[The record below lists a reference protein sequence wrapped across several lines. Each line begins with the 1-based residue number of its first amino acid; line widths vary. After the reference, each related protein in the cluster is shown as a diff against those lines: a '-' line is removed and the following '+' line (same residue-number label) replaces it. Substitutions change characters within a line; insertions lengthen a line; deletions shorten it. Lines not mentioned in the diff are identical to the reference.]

1 MDEDDEA
8 DESPMAFMFDAEKRK
23 DEQEF
28 LFESSL
34 TGSFTISLKLIAGDP
49 GHQQSGQYLW
59 PASAFNARWVLSHPQ
74 SPFHVESSERDLT
87 LLELGA
93 GCGLTGL
100 ALSHLPCVK
109 SVVLTDYD
117 YGALE
122 LLKEN
127 ATKCQSSM
135 KGRDLGKGTKE
146 FITVEEMKW
155 GSALSQ
161 ALRSAV
167 SLNNTDD
174 VNDEALEGKTDR
186 LLILGSD
193 LIYCSSVCLPLFTTV
208 RDILAVAPRNRNE
221 GANAFFLVSSF
232 ALKDEIEEAAVQA
245 YSSLGLI
252 QTEINSLHVE
262 SGQCR
267 CQLFHL

>member
-1 MDEDDEA
+1 MDEDDEV

-28 LFESSL
+28 VFESSL

-135 KGRDLGKGTKE
+135 KGTKKE

-208 RDILAVAPRNRNE
+208 RDILAVAPRNKNE